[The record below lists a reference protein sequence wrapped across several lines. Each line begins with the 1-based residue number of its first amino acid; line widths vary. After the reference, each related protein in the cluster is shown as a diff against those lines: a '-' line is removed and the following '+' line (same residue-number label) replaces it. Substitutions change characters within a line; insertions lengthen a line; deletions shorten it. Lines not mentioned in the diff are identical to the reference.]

1 MNTSVTDARVKF
13 LLITVAF
20 ATLVIAIV
28 ACSSPE
34 PTATPVPPTPTPL
47 PPTATPV
54 PPTPT
59 PVPPTPTSIPSTA
72 TPEPP
77 KEPGAKHEGPI
88 DEISPSGMSARDAVC
103 VEARTD
109 AKTAAKIFEA
119 VDKFITGEGVENHHV
134 IDLFEESEVLTHC
147 GAARERFA
155 PIIAQISLEEAECV
169 VEHAGVELIGK
180 LFAFTEEQHAE
191 TLDPMVLTPLLDS
204 LQACDVRL
212 DLTAGQ

>member
-1 MNTSVTDARVKF
+1 MSPSVTDSRVKF
-13 LLITVAF
+13 LLVTVVF
-20 ATLVIAIV
+20 ATLMIAIA

-34 PTATPVPPTPTPL
+34 PTATPTPL

-59 PVPPTPTSIPSTA
+59 PVPPTPTPIPPTA
-72 TPEPP
+72 APEPP
-77 KEPGAKHEGPI
+77 KEPAAKQEGPI
-88 DEISPSGMSARDAVC
+88 DEISPSGMAARDAVC
-103 VEARTD
+103 VEAFAD
-109 AKTAAKIFEA
+109 AESVAKIFEA

-134 IDLFEESEVLTHC
+134 IDLFAETEVLTHC

-155 PIIAQISLEEAECV
+155 PIIAQMSLEEAECV

-191 TLDPMVLTPLLDS
+191 TLDPMALAPLLDS
-204 LQACDVRL
+204 LQACDVTL
-212 DLTAGQ
+212 DLTDKQ

>member
-1 MNTSVTDARVKF
+1 MTLSVSDDRVKT
-13 LLITVAF
+13 LLAIVVV
-20 ATLVIAIV
+20 ATLTIAIV

-34 PTATPVPPTPTPL
+34 PTATPI

-59 PVPPTPTSIPSTA
+59 PVPPTATPFPPTA
-72 TPEPP
+72 TPEPR
-77 KEPGAKHEGPI
+77 KEPATKQEGPI
-88 DEISPSGMSARDAVC
+88 DEISPAGMLARDAVC
-103 VEARTD
+103 VEAYTD
-109 AKTAAKIFEA
+109 AKTAAKIYEA
-119 VDKFITGEGVENHHV
+119 VDKFMTGEGVENHHV
-134 IDLFEESEVLTHC
+134 IDLFAETEVLTQC

-155 PIIAQISLEEAECV
+155 PFIAQMSLEDAQCV

-191 TLDPMVLTPLLDS
+191 TLDPMVLAPLLSS
-204 LQACDVRL
+204 LQACDVTL

>member
-1 MNTSVTDARVKF
+1 MNTSVTDASVKF
-13 LLITVAF
+13 LLVIVAF

-34 PTATPVPPTPTPL
+34 PTATPVPPTPTP
-47 PPTATPV
+47 PTATPV

-59 PVPPTPTSIPSTA
+59 FVPPTPTPIPPTA

-77 KEPGAKHEGPI
+77 NEPGAQQEGPI
-88 DEISPSGMSARDAVC
+88 DEISPSGMAARDAVC
-103 VEARTD
+103 VEAHTD
-109 AKTAAKIFEA
+109 AKTAAKIYEA

-134 IDLFEESEVLTHC
+134 IDLFEETEVLTHC

-191 TLDPMVLTPLLDS
+191 TLDPIALAPLLAS
-204 LQACDVRL
+204 LEECGVTL
-212 DLTAGQ
+212 DLSAGQ